1 MTMITSKTSG
11 FRGAVLTAGLVAVL
25 TTGLVAC
32 GEKPEATAPA
42 TAPAGERFT
51 VSLQTVAEMKPVAGE
66 ITTRD
71 LAEARARIGGT
82 LTRLLVREGAVVRAG
97 QTIGMVTDARLG
109 LETSAYDALV
119 SAASGEAVRAEADL
133 NRTRELYDKGIYAK
147 ARLDQVEAAAKAA
160 RGNLA
165 AAQARRGASAEV
177 GAQGV
182 IIAPAAGTVLKA
194 DVPLGSVVTAGQSV
208 ATITSGPVL
217 VRITL
222 PEGQARSLRVGGSV
236 RLWPDGPGGAEQ
248 SGTISQ
254 IYPAVDS
261 GLVVADVAV
270 PGLSGSLIGRRI
282 SASVQVGERQ
292 SLVVPRRYVTTR
304 FGIDYVRL
312 IGRDGS
318 AVDSPVQ
325 TAPGPVSDTVE
336 VLSGLSAGDRLAL
349 PEAVQ

>member
-1 MTMITSKTSG
+1 MTMTGRKTSG
-11 FRGAVLTAGLVAVL
+11 FTGAVLTAGLIAVL
-25 TTGLVAC
+25 AAGLAAC
-32 GEKPEATAPA
+32 GPKPAAPA
-42 TAPAGERFT
+42 PVSAPAGQRFT
-51 VSLQTVAEMKPVAGE
+51 VSLRALAEMKPVAGE

-71 LAEARARIGGT
+71 TAEARARIGGT

-133 NRTRELYDKGIYAK
+133 KRTRELYDKGIYAK
-147 ARLDQVEAAAKAA
+147 ARLDQVEAAARAA
-160 RGNLA
+160 RGNLEA
-165 AAQARRGASAEV
+165 ARARRGASAEV

-194 DVPLGSVVTAGQSV
+194 DVPLGSVVTPGQSV

-222 PEGQARSLRVGGSV
+222 PEGQARALRVGGTV
-236 RLWPDGPGGAEQ
+236 RLWPEGPGGPEQ

-254 IYPAVDS
+254 VYPAIES
-261 GLVVADVAV
+261 GLVVADVSV
-270 PGLSGSLIGRRI
+270 PGMSADLIGRRI

-292 SLVVPRRYVTTR
+292 GLVIPRRYLTTR

-318 AVDSPVQ
+318 AVDSPIQ
-325 TAPGPVSDTVE
+325 TAPGPAADMVE
-336 VLSGLSAGDRLAL
+336 VLSGLNVGDSLAL
-349 PEAVQ
+349 PEAAQ